1 MPANPADTPAA
12 RAPEPRD
19 GTRPAE
25 PREGTQPAEPRD
37 GTQPAEPREGT
48 DRPRPGGP
56 STSHL
61 EAATPEPDGPVRRS
75 RSVVR
80 TPDSTVRTPP
90 RAAVVVILLV
100 VILSLTGT
108 GRAFDLWPFATPD
121 ADVPLSSAGIS
132 VAPDG
137 TRTPVPPGS
146 DVQFLPGSRVAVL
159 DPDDATPEQ
168 LDAAQESRDWL
179 ASGTVPGTGTR
190 YEDMSVAALLD
201 IRALTLDDGAVV
213 AGWSANWRYA
223 WPRDNAFVALAL
235 ARTGHV
241 DEALHVLAFLQKV
254 QAPDGSFQARYVPD
268 GSGPP
273 DDRGVQTDA
282 TGWALWAAAS
292 VLAEIDDPTD
302 RRAAA
307 LDLQP
312 LVDRSLEHVLAL
324 TGDGTRLPP
333 PSPDYWEVRTS
344 QQTLGT
350 SAPLLMALTA
360 APVALEALGTPARA
374 EEVATV
380 AQTFDTLVHDEFSPG
395 YGRFLGGSS
404 VDTAVAFLLPPFLPA
419 PADGVPRDLL
429 DAWHAAPAQMGR
441 PGGGLAPGTSWKRD
455 GISWTPTTSVFAL
468 ASAGLASAG
477 IDDADGAE
485 RWLSWLDDH
494 RTTLGSIPEKVLADG
509 APAQLAP
516 LGWSSANVLLA
527 LVLLDETTASDEGE
541 DGTEL
546 TEVTEVTE
554 VTDEKAERDERAET
568 DPGAAGDARDQ
579 VDERHAD

>member
-1 MPANPADTPAA
+1 MPANPADASTA
-12 RAPEPRD
+12 RTPEPRD
-19 GTRPAE
+19 GTRPTE
-25 PREGTQPAEPRD
+25 PGEGVDPAEPGEGVD
-37 GTQPAEPREGT
+37 PTEPSSAVHPTET
-48 DRPRPGGP
+48 GGP
-56 STSHL
+56 SPSPSPAPAPSPPSAPP
-61 EAATPEPDGPVRRS
+61 EADEGPVRR
-75 RSVVR
+75 
-80 TPDSTVRTPP
+80 PP
-90 RAAVVVILLV
+90 RAATVAIVLVVV
-100 VILSLTGT
+100 LSLTGT
-108 GRAFDLWPFATPD
+108 GRALHLWPFSMPD

-137 TRTPVPPGS
+137 TRTPIPPGS

-159 DPDDATPEQ
+159 DPADATPEQ

-179 ASGTVPGTGTR
+179 ASGTVPGAGTR
-190 YEDMSVAALLD
+190 YEDMAVASLLD

-213 AGWSANWRYA
+213 AGWSPNWRHA

-241 DEALHVLAFLQKV
+241 DEALHVLQFLQQV
-254 QAPDGSFQARYVPD
+254 QAPDGSFQARYLPD

-292 VLAEIDDPTD
+292 VLAEIDDPSD

-307 LDLQP
+307 LGLQP
-312 LVDRSLEHVLAL
+312 LVDRSIEHVLTL
-324 TGDGTRLPP
+324 TDDGTRLPP

-360 APVALEALGTPARA
+360 APVALLALDAPARA
-374 EEVATV
+374 EEVTAV
-380 AQTFDTLVHDEFSPG
+380 AQTFDALVHEEFSPG

-419 PADGVPRDLL
+419 PADGIPREVL
-429 DAWHAAPAQMGR
+429 DAWDAAPAQMGR
-441 PGGGLAPGTSWKRD
+441 PAGGLAPGTSWKRD

-468 ASAGLASAG
+468 AAAGLASAG
-477 IDDADGAE
+477 VDDVDGAE

-527 LVLLDETTASDEGE
+527 LVLLDETTASEEDGEADEVKVERDQQEEDEG
-541 DGTEL
+541 
-546 TEVTEVTE
+546 
-554 VTDEKAERDERAET
+554 
-568 DPGAAGDARDQ
+568 
-579 VDERHAD
+579 